1 MAAQDKAI
9 ERVVSRLT
17 ALRTEF
23 GPEERSIL
31 DQLIVGDTPEVV
43 AHAADL
49 GAAISAR
56 VIFDEAAVA
65 YRAVE
70 S

>member
-31 DQLIVGDTPEVV
+31 DQLIVGDTPEVI

-49 GAAISAR
+49 NAVISAR
-56 VIFDEAAVA
+56 VTFDEEAVA

>member
-1 MAAQDKAI
+1 MAVKDQAM

-43 AHAADL
+43 AHAANLD
-49 GAAISAR
+49 AVISAR
-56 VIFDEAAVA
+56 VTFDEEAVA

-70 S
+70 F

>member
-49 GAAISAR
+49 GAAMSAR

>member
-1 MAAQDKAI
+1 MAAQDKAL
-9 ERVVSRLT
+9 EKVVSRLT

-49 GAAISAR
+49 GAVISAR
-56 VIFDEAAVA
+56 VTFDEAAVA

>member
-1 MAAQDKAI
+1 MAAQDKVL

-49 GAAISAR
+49 GAVISAR
-56 VIFDEAAVA
+56 VTFDEAAVA

>member
-1 MAAQDKAI
+1 MAAQDKAL

-56 VIFDEAAVA
+56 VIFDAAAVA